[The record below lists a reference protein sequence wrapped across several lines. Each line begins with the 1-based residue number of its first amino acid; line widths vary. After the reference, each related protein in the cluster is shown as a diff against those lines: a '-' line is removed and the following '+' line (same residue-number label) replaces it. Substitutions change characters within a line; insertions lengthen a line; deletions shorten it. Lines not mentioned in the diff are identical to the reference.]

1 MTADFEATDN
11 YSHITLSP
19 RTVAGREWIKTNVSP
34 SGRDA
39 NFSIQPYPGYF
50 VNKILPELR
59 AAGLTVDGD
68 IDDHGRVKIRIRSL
82 P

>member
-1 MTADFEATDN
+1 MIADFEATDA
-11 YSHITLSP
+11 YSEIVLTPLTK
-19 RTVAGREWIKTNVSP
+19 RA
-34 SGRDA
+34 RDWA
-39 NFSIQPYPGYF
+39 AQNGGSMYFSAALHAAPGYMMHH
-50 VNKILPELR
+50 VLPDIR